1 MACVSQRRNL
11 SLTFRRRLPSLE
23 GHITSSRAASRST
36 LETPTAGSSAEPLL
50 DVRIPRA
57 IIHHQCSVE
66 TSREQEWK
74 LSSRITPR
82 PDRGSQA
89 PGRWGAHRASG
100 LGRYTTGCDWRS
112 PAAAHVRR
120 HGEPSAIVSV
130 RSDLVFPTLGQLGPE
145 GYVLRSP
152 FDHTHSTKLVLQI
165 VGKVAAVVDG
175 V

>member
-120 HGEPSAIVSV
+120 HGEPSAIVRSV
-130 RSDLVFPTLGQLGPE
+130 QISSSRPSASSDQKGTYLGVP
-145 GYVLRSP
+145 SI
-152 FDHTHSTKLVLQI
+152 THIPPNSFFR
-165 VGKVAAVVDG
+165 
-175 V
+175 